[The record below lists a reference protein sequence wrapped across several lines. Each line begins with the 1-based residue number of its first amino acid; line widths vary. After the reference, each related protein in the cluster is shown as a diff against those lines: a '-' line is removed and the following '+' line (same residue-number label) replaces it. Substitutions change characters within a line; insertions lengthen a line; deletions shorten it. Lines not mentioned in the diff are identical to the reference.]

1 MEARRHMLIRGGRI
15 WSPQLGWRDDTDVL
29 IQDGRIAAVEKGID
43 APGVET
49 LDAAGLVVC
58 PGLVDARVHLCEPG
72 HESRETLATGS
83 AAAAAGGF
91 TSVIALA
98 DTTPPIDNAGMVE
111 LVLRRARETACIK
124 VHTAACATKGMK
136 GEELTEMAELREAG
150 VVYVTE
156 NRQDIENTGLLRRV
170 LEYAGMVGLPY
181 VAHCE
186 DPQLSG
192 EGHMHEGYQS
202 TVLGIPAMPRE
213 AEETRIDRNIRI
225 AEMTG
230 AHIHIQH
237 VSSRGG
243 VEIIRR
249 AKERG
254 VRVSADTCPQYW
266 TLTDAAVRTFNSNAK
281 LNPPLRE
288 QDDLE
293 GVIAGLREGVIDC
306 ITTGHAPHT
315 VTEKEVEFA
324 YAPFGCAGLETAL
337 ALAITHLV
345 TPGHMALEA
354 VLAAF
359 TNKPSSIFAIDAGRL
374 EAGAC
379 ADLCIF
385 DPGEPWR
392 VDARRFVSKGRNSPF
407 DGMDCTGRVRHTLC
421 NGRVVYAAAV
431 A

>member
-1 MEARRHMLIRGGRI
+1 MLIRGGRI
-15 WSPQLGWRDDTDVL
+15 WSPQLGWVEGADLL
-29 IQDGRIAAVEKGID
+29 IEEGRIAALGQGIS

-49 LDAAGLVVC
+49 LDATGLIVC

-72 HESRETLATGS
+72 HESRETLASGS

-91 TSVIALA
+91 TSVVALA

-111 LVLRRARETACIK
+111 LVLRRARETALIK

-136 GEELTEMAELREAG
+136 GQELTEMAELKEAG

-186 DPQLSG
+186 DPLLSA
-192 EGHMHEGYQS
+192 EGHMHEGYHS

-213 AEETRIDRNIRI
+213 AEETRMDRNIRI

-237 VSSRGG
+237 VSTRGG

-266 TLTDAAVRTFNSNAK
+266 TLTDAAVRSFDSNAK
-281 LNPPLRE
+281 VNPPLRE
-288 QDDLE
+288 QDDID

-324 YAPFGCAGLETAL
+324 FAPFGCVGLETAL
-337 ALAITHLV
+337 GIALTHLV
-345 TPGHMALEA
+345 APGQVPLET

-359 TNKPSSIFAIDAGRL
+359 TSQPSALFGLDAGRL
-374 EAGAC
+374 EPGAP
-379 ADLCIF
+379 ADLCLF
-385 DPGEPWR
+385 DPAEAWR

-407 DGMDCTGRVRHTLC
+407 DGMECTGRVRHTIC
-421 NGRVVYAAAV
+421 QGRRVYAAPSVSA
-431 A
+431 